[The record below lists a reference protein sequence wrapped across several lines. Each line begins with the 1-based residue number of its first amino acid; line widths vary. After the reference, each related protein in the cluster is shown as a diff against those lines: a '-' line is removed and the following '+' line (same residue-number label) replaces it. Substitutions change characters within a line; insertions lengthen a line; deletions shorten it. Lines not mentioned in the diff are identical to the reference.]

1 MCHIM
6 NIFRLGIKELWSL
19 VRDPTMMV
27 LIVYSFTFAIYS
39 AATTMPETMHHAP
52 IAIFDEDHS
61 QLSSRIISSFYPP
74 DFVAFQVNAS
84 KEMDEGMDSGTYTF
98 SLTIPP
104 SFERDVLSGKNPA
117 LQLNIDATRMSQ
129 AFSGSQSI
137 EQIVLSEIGEFVS
150 KYRSSEPLPV
160 DLAMRIRFNPS
171 LNQVWF
177 GSVMEIINQIT
188 ILSIILAGAA
198 LIRERE
204 HGTVEHLLVMPVT
217 PVEIMLAKIWPTV
230 LIVLSVSALSLNF
243 VIQGLLHVHIEGSVV
258 LFMVCVALHLFATT
272 SMGIFMATVSR
283 SMPQFGLLLILTIM
297 PLEMLSGGF
306 TPRENMPQL
315 AQTIM
320 LAAPTTH
327 FTSAAQAILY
337 RGAGFEIIWPQ
348 FAMIIA
354 IGTIFFFLAMTR
366 FRRTLSQMV

>member
-1 MCHIM
+1 MHHLK

-19 VRDPTMMV
+19 ARDPTMMV

-39 AATTMPETMHHAP
+39 AATTMPETLHHAP

-74 DFVAFQVNAS
+74 DFIAHQINSF
-84 KEMDEGMDSGTYTF
+84 KDLDEGMDSGAYTF

-104 SFERDVLSGKNPA
+104 SFERDVASNRKPT

-129 AFSGSQSI
+129 AFAGSQSI
-137 EQIVLSEIGEFVS
+137 QQIVMSEIETFVR
-150 KYRSSEPLPV
+150 KFRTNATLPI
-160 DLAMRIRFNPS
+160 DLVIRIRFNPS

-177 GSVMEIINQIT
+177 GSIMEIINQIT

-217 PVEIMLAKIWPTV
+217 PIEIMLTKIWPTV
-230 LIVLSVSALSLNF
+230 LIVLTVTALSLNF
-243 VIQGLLHVHIEGSVV
+243 IIQGLLQVPIGGSIL
-258 LFMVCVALHLFATT
+258 LFMTCVALHLFATT

-283 SMPQFGLLLILTIM
+283 SMPQFGLILILTIM

-306 TPRENMPQL
+306 TPRESMPAL
-315 AQTIM
+315 AQTLM

-337 RGAGFEIIWPQ
+337 RGAGIDIIWPQ
-348 FAMIIA
+348 FAKILV
-354 IGTIFFFLAMTR
+354 IGGIFFLLAMTR
-366 FRRTLSQMV
+366 FRRVLSQMV